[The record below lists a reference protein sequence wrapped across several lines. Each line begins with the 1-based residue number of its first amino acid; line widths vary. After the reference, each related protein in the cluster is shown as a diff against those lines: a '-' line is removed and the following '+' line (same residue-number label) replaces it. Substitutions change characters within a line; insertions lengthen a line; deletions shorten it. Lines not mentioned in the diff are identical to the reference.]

1 MIECKS
7 KSTFEDFCPARC
19 SAGCEEPLLCISLE
33 VPRLKTAPTAHRH
46 RPALQPNL
54 RLNTVPTT
62 HSSIREVYKVRSSPT
77 PIPPSN
83 TQVYN
88 VHIQNFFLVFVTLLR
103 DALLRKR
110 MSSFVFCPNEGG
122 RALPNFFG
130 PFQVHFWSIK
140 GVYFLQNANNWNLK
154 LFFRLYIY
162 CIYSVFSPQLTFK
175 S

>member
-1 MIECKS
+1 MNIYCLTAIYFWIFFAYVVWLSVKVKINLSRHLLCPVQCKEGS
-7 KSTFEDFCPARC
+7 
-19 SAGCEEPLLCISLE
+19 EEPLLCISLE

-88 VHIQNFFLVFVTLLR
+88 VHIQIFFSFLLHCLGTFSWENEWVLLYFVQMR
-103 DALLRKR
+103 
-110 MSSFVFCPNEGG
+110 GG
-122 RALPNFFG
+122 RALPKFFG
-130 PFQVHFWSIK
+130 
-140 GVYFLQNANNWNLK
+140 
-154 LFFRLYIY
+154 
-162 CIYSVFSPQLTFK
+162 TF
-175 S
+175 